1 MTIAI
6 DENISPI
13 QKLKV
18 LVIAYQMFYGLN
30 TIDEA
35 MTYIRKDLAMFKS
48 RLAQKIEFES

>member
-18 LVIAYQMFYGLN
+18 LVIDYQMFYGLN
-30 TIDEA
+30 SIDEA